1 VFQERN
7 LLSISKN
14 IGKGVK
20 KLREQAGMR
29 QSDLAKACN
38 VKQPNLS
45 RIEKGHCIPRH
56 GTLLRIA
63 EALGTSVEAID
74 GEASRLAALNSW
86 PMGQPNRKGASGH
99 KINVMSIPVFD
110 TTMSYTVEFDQEGR
124 PLGVTN
130 MVLQLPALEA
140 PCFACRVCGD
150 AMHSGQGEGFEAG
163 DIVVFARQRPRD
175 GDFAFVRAG
184 GFAYFRQI
192 FYEADEIRLVPLNRK
207 HEEIRTPSSEIEQI
221 WKLVQHLRFFE

>member
-1 VFQERN
+1 MSLN
-7 LLSISKN
+7 KN

-56 GTLLRIA
+56 DTLMRIA
-63 EALGTSVEAID
+63 EALDTSVETIN
-74 GEASRLAALNSW
+74 GEASRLATLNSW
-86 PMGQPNRKGASGH
+86 PMGQPNRKGPSGQQ
-99 KINVMSIPVFD
+99 INVMSIPVFD
-110 TTMSYTVEFDQEGR
+110 TTMSYSIEFDRGGR
-124 PLGVTN
+124 PLGVSN

-150 AMHSGQGEGFEAG
+150 AMHSGAGEGFETG
-163 DIVVFARQRPRD
+163 DIVVFARQRPR
-175 GDFAFVRAG
+175 GGNFAFVRAG

-192 FYEADEIRLVPLNRK
+192 FYDADEMRLVPLNRK
-207 HEEIRTPSSEIEQI
+207 HEEVRIPSSEIEES